1 MKKFLL
7 ILGGVILSLSASAGE
22 GIVKKLH
29 VVAEVHP
36 IGAGTV
42 YLHAKCKGGNAEAER
57 QYVYDRTG
65 GRGDASTNWNADQ
78 GWEEKA
84 ELWYVPGEN
93 GSMKDVDCT
102 HTNPIYEAVMK
113 ARPADGWELVCYA
126 NKIKEDG
133 IYYPEDCYALIHGD
147 SGDPR
152 NCDFDYRGEEWH
164 ADNTGEHW
172 INANN
177 NITEHPE
184 KDGSNQKD
192 VFNTITSRD
201 DFPCVDSHVYAIFRR
216 VGESLPTFSNE
227 AVYFVNM
234 GGWDDIKAYAWNDT
248 PGGNEM
254 ISSDWPG
261 DAVNSAGVTNIY
273 DQDFDTYKATFGKS
287 PQFILFNDGQDDAK
301 TGDMTYFSEA
311 HYAYDGLTETSKMLF
326 LDGEKMFQFDKES
339 SIQGMSMCYPRYFVE
354 GEKTTI
360 CLPFPLTAE
369 QARTAGK
376 FYKIISYTNGQLV
389 FDEYVGEIAAN
400 TPYVFEAATAYPF
413 EDIYTESVP
422 KTELQELVAED
433 GSKLFSALKKDLINT
448 IGQHEGEVLFSLDE
462 ETGEWKSHFG
472 FGISYVNAQPYYA
485 YVGVPSSAVPEGLED
500 GSVIPASYDG
510 QSTAIKYVENAEGE
524 GNDAVYDLSGR
535 RVSPTAKGVVITK
548 GKKIVIK

>member
-7 ILGGVILSLSASAGE
+7 ILGGVILSLSASAG
-22 GIVKKLH
+22 GRVKKIH

-234 GGWDDIKAYAWNDT
+234 AGWDDIKAYAWNDT

-326 LDGEKMFQFDKES
+326 LDGDKMFTFDEES
-339 SIQGMSMCYPRYFVE
+339 NIQGMSMCYPRYFVE

-400 TPYVFEAATAYPF
+400 TPYVFEAATAFPF

-433 GSKLFSALKKDLINT
+433 GSKLFSALKKDMINT

-510 QSTAIKYVENAEGE
+510 QITAIKYVENAEGE

-535 RVSPTAKGVVITK
+535 RVSPTTKGVVITK